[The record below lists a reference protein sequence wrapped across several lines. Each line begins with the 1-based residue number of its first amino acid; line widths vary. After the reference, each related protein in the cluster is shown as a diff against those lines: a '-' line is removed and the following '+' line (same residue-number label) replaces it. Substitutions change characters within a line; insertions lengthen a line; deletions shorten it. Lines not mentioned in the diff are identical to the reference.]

1 MDVRSNFGHFAQS
14 CRPLGDM
21 LEMYIHAGMSMFV
34 AICAQAPRGYNV
46 CAQALEQFSMGGDDE
61 IEVELRDMC
70 TAERE
75 QVRQTWLKLEWFCKK
90 FTHKEGD
97 PVLSELKVC
106 MSDQVP
112 IWLNLRPGKQLDAD
126 FDMRKGKR

>member
-1 MDVRSNFGHFAQS
+1 MHLKAAKDH
-14 CRPLGDM
+14 DM
-21 LEMYIHAGMSMFV
+21 I
-34 AICAQAPRGYNV
+34 
-46 CAQALEQFSMGGDDE
+46 
-61 IEVELRDMC
+61 

-75 QVRQTWLKLEWFCKK
+75 QVCQTLLKIEQFFVDGKK
-90 FTHKEGD
+90 VTHKEGD

-112 IWLNLRPGKQLDAD
+112 IWLNLRPGKQLYAD